1 MQAPSKMANS
11 PEASNYRLKLTARL
25 SLAERPQLSR
35 SVRWAFNRVITGGA
49 KSDVNRRHKPTADYF
64 RTLGWVLTLL
74 YLFLILFA
82 LAAGR
87 IIGLDNT
94 FWVCI
99 GIATITTV
107 IFASI
112 IALNMLVI
120 AVIKILNY
128 CHTKKL
134 LA

>member
-1 MQAPSKMANS
+1 MAVGAICAPLG
-11 PEASNYRLKLTARL
+11 PRL
-25 SLAERPQLSR
+25 SP
-35 SVRWAFNRVITGGA
+35 SVRWAIKSVTAGGA
-49 KSDVNRRHKPTADYF
+49 KNDVNSRHKPTADYF

-82 LAAGR
+82 LVAGR

-99 GIATITTV
+99 GVATITTV

-128 CHTKKL
+128 CHTKKIL
-134 LA
+134 T